1 MDKLTKQIIRCKV
14 MQYPYLRN
22 KITNEIAE
30 VCEKGKGTEVSGG
43 YSSARNASGFDERL
57 AKIMSKQDYLWC
69 KAVEAAI
76 GYFNERGREE
86 VVNAVEGL
94 YWKGQL
100 NADGVARVLHVSRAQ
115 VYFYIDDLFE
125 MIHKY
130 AISNGVCSIN

>member
-22 KITNEIAE
+22 KIANEIAE
-30 VCEKGKGTEVSGG
+30 VCEKRKGTEVSGG

-86 VVNAVEGL
+86 VVKAVEGL
-94 YWKGQL
+94 YWKGGL
-100 NADGVARVLHVSRAQ
+100 NADGVAMRLHISRRRV
-115 VYFYIDDLFE
+115 YDYIDILFE
-125 MIHKY
+125 EVHKQ
-130 AISNGVCSIN
+130 AIINGICK